1 MKKAYHYGVTVVSGV
16 DNAESGDEDD
26 REVARINFS
35 LEEAIRS
42 LKPLHP
48 KYKHY

>member
-1 MKKAYHYGVTVVSGV
+1 MKKAYPYGVTVVSGADYV
-16 DNAESGDEDD
+16 DSGDEDD

-35 LEEAIRS
+35 FEEAIRS

-48 KYKHY
+48 EYKHY